1 MKHLA
6 VFTLILL
13 LSAALVYGQE
23 NTTTN
28 NATDNIAALPE
39 EPNLVCQKDQC
50 SNGCVKCGDKV
61 CHDPGFQCIE
71 EITLDKFF
79 PNEVTTGETQLNI
92 VLKNTGT
99 VNLDDIYAIISGDGI
114 AMLDK
119 IPLEKLNVGG
129 RDYVF
134 AKINA
139 SKPGN
144 IDVVIKIYVAGN
156 VKFKYVDQL
165 VVAEPLK
172 SAPAEVINTAQLNSD
187 FEQLKQKYRTLEQ
200 VYHDKKT
207 QGYPVDL
214 IYDNLRAVFNHI
226 TETQSFLL
234 QGDYKKAQTGL
245 GVISA
250 NLDDIKEQLSSVQK
264 EKETL
269 RDKFKNNLLFFGSLA
284 AALVSIF
291 TAYKLIQGS
300 IDKKKILE
308 LHKKITLR
316 KKGKKKK

>member
-1 MKHLA
+1 MKCPAIFTLFILLSMAA
-6 VFTLILL
+6 VFAQENITGPNATA
-13 LSAALVYGQE
+13 SSDEEPALVCKTGQ
-23 NTTTN
+23 
-28 NATDNIAALPE
+28 
-39 EPNLVCQKDQC
+39 CG
-50 SNGCVKCGDKV
+50 SGCVKCSDRQ

-79 PNEVTTGETQLNI
+79 PNKVMIGETQLNI

-99 VNLDDIYAIISGDGI
+99 VNLDDIYATVSGDGI
-114 AMLDK
+114 STLDK
-119 IPLEKLNVGG
+119 IPLQKLNAGD

-139 SKPGN
+139 SKPGTTD
-144 IDVVIKIYVAGN
+144 IVLKIYVAGN

-165 VVAEPLK
+165 VVNEPVKTAL
-172 SAPAEVINTAQLNSD
+172 AEVINVTQLNSD
-187 FEQLKQKYRTLEQ
+187 FEQLKQRYRGLEQ
-200 VYHDKKT
+200 LYQDKKT
-207 QGYPVDL
+207 QGYPIEL

-250 NLDDIKEQLSSVQK
+250 NLEDIEEQLNNAKK

-269 RDKFKNNLLFFGSLA
+269 SDKVKNNLLFFGSLA

-300 IDKKKILE
+300 IDRKKFLE
-308 LHKKITLR
+308 LHKKITSK
-316 KKGKKKK
+316 KKGKRKK